1 MSNTTFVLLLQVTPP
16 PLPDMMSV
24 LPFLCVCTAAAAILV
39 YRDGGTFL
47 RHHPFPIIFF
57 LSFFPSAGRPTTKGR
72 EVEVGAAARQI
83 FAHTPLFQNTQTKGT
98 PANDKEKG
106 IGLMTSFLGILA

>member
-39 YRDGGTFL
+39 YRDGTFL

-72 EVEVGAAARQI
+72 EVEVGAAAHQI
-83 FAHTPLFQNTQTKGT
+83 FAHTPLFQNTHTKGT
-98 PANDKEKG
+98 PANNEEKG